1 LKNLLVTCLDKAV
14 KGELMI
20 TGYGLEGG
28 ALYQLTR
35 ELRVS
40 PEIEIDFKPG
50 STPAELRERL
60 RGGASIKEQVVRTWR
75 LSSAS
80 AALIEEIAHP
90 ETLSDWISAVKR
102 CRIVL
107 ERSRPISEAISS
119 AGGVP
124 WDQLTDDLMLRPVP
138 GVFCAGEMIDW
149 EAPTGGYLMQGCFVT
164 GTIAGEGAAKWI
176 ANGY

>member
-1 LKNLLVTCLDKAV
+1 
-14 KGELMI
+14 MI
-20 TGYGLEGG
+20 TKYGLEGG

-40 PEIEIDFKPG
+40 PAIEIDFKPG
-50 STPAELRERL
+50 TTPTELRERM
-60 RGGASIKEQVVRTWR
+60 RGEASIKDQVVKTWR
-75 LSSAS
+75 LSAAS

-90 ETLSDWISAVKR
+90 KTLGDWVSAVKR

-107 ERSRPISEAISS
+107 ERPRPISEAISS
-119 AGGVP
+119 AGGVS
-124 WDQLTDDLMLRPVP
+124 WDQLTDDLMLLSVP

-176 ANGY
+176 AKGH

>member
-1 LKNLLVTCLDKAV
+1 
-14 KGELMI
+14 MI
-20 TGYGLEGG
+20 TKYGLEGG

-40 PEIEIDFKPG
+40 PAIEIDFKPDT
-50 STPAELRERL
+50 TPAELKERL
-60 RGGASIKEQVVRTWR
+60 RGEASIKEQVVKTWR
-75 LSSAS
+75 LSAAS

-90 ETLSDWISAVKR
+90 KTLRDWVSAVKR

-107 ERSRPISEAISS
+107 ERPRPISEAISS
-119 AGGVP
+119 AGGVS
-124 WDQLTDDLMLRPVP
+124 WDQLTDDLMLVSLP

-176 ANGY
+176 AKGH